1 MTANA
6 MELAPDRI
14 GHLDRLV
21 LGSRLSEMERLPVWV
36 ESVAAAYG
44 IAESVKFAISLCL
57 EEVVSNVIRH
67 GYSADSTKEEQFV
80 TVHCNSPRPGYFVF
94 TVEDDAAP
102 FNPLAVSELPAIGEQ
117 SESQIG
123 GQGIRLLRGFAKTLE
138 YEAKPAGNRLRI
150 GFLNPGASP
159 S

>member
-1 MTANA
+1 

-14 GHLDRLV
+14 GHLDQLV
-21 LGSRLSEMERLPVWV
+21 MGSRLSEMERLPVWV
-36 ESVAAAYG
+36 EAVARTYG
-44 IAESVKFAISLCL
+44 IAVSVKFAINLCL

-67 GYSADSTKEEQFV
+67 GYSADSAKEEQLV
-80 TVHCNSPRPGYFVF
+80 TVRCGSPRPGYFVF
-94 TVEDDAAP
+94 TVEDDATP
-102 FNPLAVSELPAIGEQ
+102 FNPLEGGALPAIGEQ
-117 SESQIG
+117 DAGQIG
-123 GQGIRLLRGFAKTLE
+123 GQGIRLLRGFSKTLE